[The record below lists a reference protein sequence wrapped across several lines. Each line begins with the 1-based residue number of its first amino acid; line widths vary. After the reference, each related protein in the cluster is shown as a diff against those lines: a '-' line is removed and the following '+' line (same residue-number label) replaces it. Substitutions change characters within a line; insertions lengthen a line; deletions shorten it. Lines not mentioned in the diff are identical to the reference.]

1 MSELLTEAELRQRA
15 VALLARRDHSRR
27 ELVTKLQQRL
37 GDQPALEAV
46 LAWCEEHDF
55 IDDRRF
61 AGFFVRARIER
72 GQGMLRIRQE
82 LQLKGVENDW
92 IAEALEN
99 AEVDWFALA
108 KDVRARRFRHYPED
122 QKEKA
127 KQLRFLQ
134 SRGFNAEQSFAAL
147 DMQDAEQD

>member
-1 MSELLTEAELRQRA
+1 
-15 VALLARRDHSRR
+15 
-27 ELVTKLQQRL
+27 
-37 GDQPALEAV
+37 
-46 LAWCEEHDF
+46 
-55 IDDRRF
+55 
-61 AGFFVRARIER
+61 
-72 GQGMLRIRQE
+72 MLRIRQE

-108 KDVRARRFRHYPED
+108 KDVRARRFRQYPQD

-147 DMQDAEQD
+147 DMQDAELD

>member
-1 MSELLTEAELRQRA
+1 MSEPLTEAELRQRA

-61 AGFFVRARIER
+61 AGFFVRAHIER
-72 GQGMLRIRQE
+72 GQGVLRIRQE

-92 IAEALEN
+92 IAEALED

-108 KDVRARRFRHYPED
+108 KDVRARRFRQYPQD
-122 QKEKA
+122 HKEKA

-147 DMQDAEQD
+147 DMQDAELD

>member
-1 MSELLTEAELRQRA
+1 MSEPLTEAELRQRA

-72 GQGMLRIRQE
+72 GQGMLRIRQI
-82 LQLKGVENDW
+82 G
-92 IAEALEN
+92 
-99 AEVDWFALA
+99 
-108 KDVRARRFRHYPED
+108 RAHV
-122 QKEKA
+122 
-127 KQLRFLQ
+127 
-134 SRGFNAEQSFAAL
+134 
-147 DMQDAEQD
+147 